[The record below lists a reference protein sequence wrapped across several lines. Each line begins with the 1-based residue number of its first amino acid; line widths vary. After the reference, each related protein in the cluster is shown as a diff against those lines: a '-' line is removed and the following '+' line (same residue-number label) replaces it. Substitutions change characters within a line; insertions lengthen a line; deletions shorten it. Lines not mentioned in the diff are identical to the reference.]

1 MSGPHM
7 PGHGGLLIALLT
19 SLLVCAAGVAQ
30 PIENCPNPKG
40 GDCFEPTPGI
50 PGCQLQSCCE
60 TVCAIDPACCIDLP
74 GFGWTQSCVDI
85 AQANCTFCGPGNGDC
100 FDPNG
105 NGTPGCDDVAC
116 CEAVCEVDPPCCE
129 LEWDA
134 ICAQQAKELCGCTPD
149 DAPANDDCANAIGI
163 NEGDTPF
170 TTLCATPDGPDHPG
184 LPCGQILFPDLGR
197 DVWFHYVATFTGTA
211 RAHTCND
218 ADYNTELAVYDGCA
232 CPVDPETILG
242 CDAAGQNCPGSGSEV
257 IFEVEVGKC
266 YTIRIG
272 GVGTASGTGTLSI
285 GQDMPPQ
292 GPPNDD
298 CANALVLML
307 DQPTVFDN
315 SAASTDGFPSV
326 VCSFFGQAD
335 IKKDVWYD
343 FTPNTDGTF
352 QVSLCAS
359 SFDTK
364 LAVYEGCA
372 CPTPVNPIVCN
383 DDFCNTQSRVSF
395 DGVAGQCY
403 KIRAGSF
410 PGDPGGPG
418 QIEVIQTAGCPSANT
433 VLTHSL
439 DDEITPDNS
448 IACLGDNNTTAD
460 NAYARSYDLS
470 VLLPGEPIDVTCVV
484 WGIQLNTKAD
494 VMAQVNLYRDVDGG
508 PPIGPNDD
516 LTLLATESMLIS
528 AGTIQELK
536 TVTFDPPVTVL
547 ADTVL
552 VVEIAIPDTA
562 GITGLWVGSNP
573 NGQTA
578 PGYIRSDF
586 CGVPTFVDIATI
598 PKCPLCLD
606 MHIVNSVIGFS
617 KGAPPC
623 PWDLDGSNVV
633 GVSDFLELLG
643 TWGPCP
649 PKGDCPADFDGSG
662 DVGVSDFLELLG
674 NWGPCP

>member
-1 MSGPHM
+1 MSGPHV
-7 PGHGGLLIALLT
+7 PGRGGRLIALLA
-19 SLLVCAAGVAQ
+19 SLVVCSAGLAQ
-30 PIENCPNPKG
+30 FENCPNPKG
-40 GDCFEPTPGI
+40 GDCFEATPGI

-60 TVCAIDPACCIDLP
+60 TVCESDPACCLFEWSQACAD
-74 GFGWTQSCVDI
+74 F
-85 AQANCTFCGPGNGDC
+85 AEANCTFCGPGNGDC
-100 FDPNG
+100 SIP
-105 NGTPGCDDVAC
+105 NGTPGCDDIAC
-116 CEAVCEVDPPCCE
+116 CEAVCEELPFCCVDD
-129 LEWDA
+129 WDA
-134 ICAQQAKELCGCTPD
+134 ICVAQAEILCGCKPG
-149 DAPANDDCANAIGI
+149 DAPANDDCADAIGI

-170 TTLCATPDGPDHPG
+170 TTLCATPDGPEHPG

-197 DVWFHYVATFTGTA
+197 DVWFRYTATFTGTA
-211 RAHTCND
+211 RAQTCGD
-218 ADYNTELAVYDGCA
+218 ADYDTELAVYDSCA
-232 CPVDPETILG
+232 CPVDPDTIFG
-242 CDAAGQNCPGSGSEV
+242 CDAAGQSCLGFGSEV
-257 IFEVEVGKC
+257 IFDVQAGNC

-272 GVGTASGTGTLSI
+272 GVAAASGTGTLSV
-285 GQDMPPQ
+285 GEDMPPKS
-292 GPPNDD
+292 PPNDD

-307 DQPTVFDN
+307 DQPTAFDN
-315 SAASTDGFPSV
+315 FTASTDGFPSA

-335 IKKDVWYD
+335 IKKDIWYD

-352 QVSLCAS
+352 QVSLCGS

-383 DDFCNTQSRVSF
+383 DDFCNTESRVSF

-418 QIEVIQTAGCPSANT
+418 QIELIQTAGCPSANT

-439 DDEITPDNS
+439 DDEITLDNS
-448 IACLGDNNTTAD
+448 VACLGDNNTTAD

-494 VMAQVNLYRDVDGG
+494 VLAVVNLYKDVDGG
-508 PPIGPNDD
+508 PPIGPKVD
-516 LTLLATESMLIS
+516 LTLLATQSLLIS
-528 AGTIQELK
+528 AGTIQELM

-547 ADTVL
+547 ANTVL
-552 VVEIAIPDTA
+552 VVELAIPDTTD
-562 GITGLWVGSNP
+562 ITGVWVGSNP

-586 CGVPTFVDIATI
+586 CGVPTFIDIADLPGCAPCAT
-598 PKCPLCLD
+598 
-606 MHIVNSVIGFS
+606 MHIVNRVIGFS
-617 KGAPPC
+617 KGVPAC
-623 PWDLDGSNVV
+623 PADFDNSGAVDVKDLL
-633 GVSDFLELLG
+633 FLLG
-643 TWGPCP
+643 AWGPCQ
-649 PKGDCPADFDGSG
+649 KQGDCPADFDLSSAV
-662 DVGVSDFLELLG
+662 DVKDLLFLLG